1 VRPSLNQAA
10 AVSPDRVILL
20 PLALPPD
27 YSPIRGL
34 SDPGQP
40 TVI

>member
-20 PLALPPD
+20 LLGLEARLLAD
-27 YSPIRGL
+27 
-34 SDPGQP
+34 
-40 TVI
+40 